1 MNSETGLHRYEAE
14 ILVQIAGMRAV
25 AAAWNRLAAQAGSP
39 LLSADWFIACAEA
52 LSAETDLRVVVVRS
66 GGVICAVAPLVVV
79 RRNGVEW
86 LELLGTSALYEPSGF
101 LYDDVPSLQCL
112 VNEVAS
118 LRMPVLLVRIPAES
132 PLRSVVR
139 GLACYK
145 VIVLN
150 RNTASTAHIDRR
162 GTWEEYYQSISG
174 QRRYDYQRKQKR
186 TKRFGEITIK
196 IERPSSPTELQPML
210 AEVFRIEGI
219 GWKGRAGSA
228 LLSNAHVRRVVSRYS
243 EMACERGEL
252 RICFLEV
259 GGAPIATL
267 LAVEY
272 ARRFWVLKM
281 GYDERWAQCS
291 PGIQLTLETIRYVF
305 EQGLE
310 GYEFLGSEE
319 SWQMTWPHDSR
330 AFLSLVLYPISIR
343 GLLAL
348 TGDLRRVLVRK
359 AQQFVPNVETRMN
372 RKVQEN

>member
-1 MNSETGLHRYEAE
+1 MNSETRVHRYETE
-14 ILVQIAGMRAV
+14 TLVQIAGMRA
-25 AAAWNRLAAQAGSP
+25 AAAGWNKLAAQSGSP

-52 LSAETDLRVVVVRS
+52 LSIETDLRVVVVWS
-66 GGVICAVAPLVVV
+66 GGVLCAVAPLVVV

-86 LELLGTSALYEPSGF
+86 LELLGTSALYEPSEF

-112 VNEVAS
+112 VSEVAS
-118 LRMPVLLVRIPAES
+118 LRMPVMLVRIPAGS

-139 GLACYK
+139 GLACHK
-145 VIVLN
+145 VVVFD
-150 RNTASTAHIDRR
+150 RPTANAAYINRR
-162 GTWEEYYQSISG
+162 GSWEEYYHSISG

-186 TKRFGEITIK
+186 TRRFGEVAVR
-196 IERPSSPTELQPML
+196 IERPGSPTELQPML

-228 LLSNAHVRRVVSRYS
+228 LLSNSYVRQVVSRYS

-259 GGAPIATL
+259 GGVPIATL
-267 LAVEY
+267 LAVES

-281 GYDERWAQCS
+281 GYDEQWAQCS
-291 PGIQLTLETIRYVF
+291 PGIQLTMETIRYAF

-330 AFLSLVLYPISIR
+330 AFLSLVLYPVSRR

-348 TGDLRRVLVRK
+348 MGDLRRVLVRK
-359 AQQFVPNVETRMN
+359 AQRFLPNAETRIS
-372 RKVQEN
+372 REIQEN